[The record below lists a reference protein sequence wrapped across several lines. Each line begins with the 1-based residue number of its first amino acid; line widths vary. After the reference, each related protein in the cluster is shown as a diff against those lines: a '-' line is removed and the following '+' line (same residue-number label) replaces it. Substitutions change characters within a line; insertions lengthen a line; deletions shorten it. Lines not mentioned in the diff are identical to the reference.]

1 MKTREMMGTLLAVT
15 FVLAAACQQPD
26 QQRETGETGAVDT
39 STIMATFEDSLP
51 RGFEAAVEAG
61 DFEAQ
66 AGIYAE
72 DAIFSAPMAPPV
84 RGRDS
89 IRSMLERITPPGATA
104 NIESMDTGILGPDR
118 VYDYG
123 TVTFTFTPEG
133 ADQSQQM
140 TSTYFALFERT
151 PQGWKIIREV
161 LSLNHPPAG
170 AGQ

>member
-1 MKTREMMGTLLAVT
+1 MAGLLGAVI
-15 FVLAAACQQPD
+15 VSVGACQAQG
-26 QQRETGETGAVDT
+26 QQENASNSAGVDT
-39 STIMATFEDSLP
+39 AAIMSLFKDSLP
-51 RGFEAAVEAG
+51 RGFEAAVAAG
-61 DFEAQ
+61 DFDAQ

-89 IRSMLERITPPGATA
+89 IRSVLERITPSGATA
-104 NIESMDTGILGPDR
+104 DIESMDTGILGPDR

-133 ADQSQQM
+133 ADESREM

-151 PQGWKIIREV
+151 PEGWRIVREA
-161 LSLNHPPAG
+161 LSLNHPPPG
-170 AGQ
+170 VGQ

>member
-1 MKTREMMGTLLAVT
+1 
-15 FVLAAACQQPD
+15 
-26 QQRETGETGAVDT
+26 
-39 STIMATFEDSLP
+39 
-51 RGFEAAVEAG
+51 
-61 DFEAQ
+61 
-66 AGIYAE
+66 
-72 DAIFSAPMAPPV
+72 MAPPV

-104 NIESMDTGILGPDR
+104 DIESLDTGILGPDR

-133 ADQSQQM
+133 ESQSQQM

>member
-1 MKTREMMGTLLAVT
+1 MQKREVMGVLLAAT
-15 FVLAAACQQPD
+15 FLLTAACQQPD
-26 QQRETGETGAVDT
+26 QQRGTSEAGSVDT
-39 STIMATFEDSLP
+39 SAIMATFKDSLP

-61 DFEAQ
+61 DFDAQ

-133 ADQSQQM
+133 ADQSQEM

-151 PQGWKIIREV
+151 PQGWKITREV

-170 AGQ
+170 ADQ

>member
-1 MKTREMMGTLLAVT
+1 MKVRRLGAALLVTTFLLVGGCQPAGEQEPTAGTAGIDT
-15 FVLAAACQQPD
+15 AA
-26 QQRETGETGAVDT
+26 
-39 STIMATFEDSLP
+39 IMATFKDSLP
-51 RGFEAAVEAG
+51 RGFEAAVQAG

-66 AGIYAE
+66 ASIYAE

-104 NIESMDTGILGPDR
+104 DIESMDTGILGPDR

-133 ADQSQQM
+133 VEQSRQM

-151 PQGWKIIREV
+151 LEGWKITREA
-161 LSLNHPPAG
+161 LSLNHPPPG
-170 AGQ
+170 R